1 LQAATETAI
10 EALMFSNNLSFEE
23 AYMLGSLAVNLRINQ
38 LVDPKKGVRAEIS
51 KDFVKI
57 KDFLTI

>member
-1 LQAATETAI
+1 
-10 EALMFSNNLSFEE
+10 
-23 AYMLGSLAVNLRINQ
+23 MLGSLAVNLRINQ